1 MENNVII
8 KKYRVPQDVLMD
20 ILRILFGNQIKHK
33 IEGIKERENIIILK
47 VYFTDTVNNVHA
59 EENIEE
65 LLNEYTLYMKDFLN
79 DRTLFMDDE
88 EEEN

>member
-1 MENNVII
+1 MENDIII
-8 KKYRVPQDVLMD
+8 KKYRVPHDVLMD

-47 VYFTDTVNNVHA
+47 VYFTDTVNNVKA

-65 LLNEYTLYMKDFLN
+65 ILKEYSFHMKDFFN
-79 DRTLFMDDE
+79 DSTLFMDE
-88 EEEN
+88 EEDR

>member
-65 LLNEYTLYMKDFLN
+65 LLNEYTIYMKDFLN

-88 EEEN
+88 EEEI